1 MTRANHQ
8 GGGIWLWTLA
18 GILISFWQL
27 LHPYLALSCL
37 DSVLLLDQAGLG
49 QDSEAGSA
57 QTSFTLNKLSVVVM
71 HHPEDSLVVFIILM
85 NEYN

>member
-1 MTRANHQ
+1 MDLGVEPRRR
-8 GGGIWLWTLA
+8 LA

-57 QTSFTLNKLSVVVM
+57 QTSFTLNKLSAHVI
-71 HHPEDSLVVFIILM
+71 PPSLPPSPAAFG
-85 NEYN
+85 E